1 MTDHIWATRRPGE
14 SAKAFAAFEVYRDM
28 GPDRS
33 IQKVGKQ
40 LAKNPKTLARHSKRH
55 EWVKRAAAFDGW
67 VSEEKAKKTA
77 REIIEM
83 NQRHAMQAQS
93 FQEIALLPL
102 NEIKKRMRSE
112 TCCYFDRDF
121 DKLDTTAVVEFVLKS
136 FRMYQQAVKI
146 ECSAREVEQKRVQP
160 DLKTGKVPTLTISPD
175 LVNTVKE
182 LVDKQI
188 AERMLGQHEPQPKD
202 KEDPGEEKPASSG
215 GFPECGPILKKRTAR
230 GLERKGAEDK
240 STTIDVKSLLEN
252 TEFISFIETLI
263 HNRPEQMTS
272 LHQDAQAED
281 KRVEE
286 DEGSVESKECPV
298 SRPVWRKKPTLVIGN
313 SSVVENQSLDPALLN
328 KTEKKEKENER

>member
-1 MTDHIWATRRPGE
+1 
-14 SAKAFAAFEVYRDM
+14 M
-28 GPDRS
+28 GSGRS
-33 IQKVGKQ
+33 LQKVAKR
-40 LAKNPKTLARHSKRH
+40 LARNVKTLARLSNRH
-55 EWVKRAAAFDGW
+55 EWVKRAAAFDSW
-67 VSEEKAKKTA
+67 VSEQKAQETA
-77 REIIEM
+77 REIVEM
-83 NQRHAMQAQS
+83 RRRHALQAQS

-102 NEIKKRMRSE
+102 NEIKKRMNNE
-112 TCCYFDRDF
+112 TCYYFDRDF

-188 AERMLGQHEPQPKD
+188 AERMLVQHEPQPKD
-202 KEDPGEEKPASSG
+202 KEDPGEERPASSG

-230 GLERKGAEDK
+230 GLKRKGAEDK

-272 LHQDAQAED
+272 
-281 KRVEE
+281 
-286 DEGSVESKECPV
+286 
-298 SRPVWRKKPTLVIGN
+298 
-313 SSVVENQSLDPALLN
+313 
-328 KTEKKEKENER
+328 